1 MIVAV
6 KQPPSSRQDGQVWP
20 ATLPLPGD
28 LPGGCMAAGFLCLAW
43 SLVFFLRSIRK
54 GKFQPTHCA
63 VWFLLLLSQKEVRI

>member
-43 SLVFFLRSIRK
+43 SLVFF
-54 GKFQPTHCA
+54 CA
-63 VWFLLLLSQKEVRI
+63 LSAKENFNPRIARFGFFYC